1 MRPKCLVLRAAGTNC
16 DLETAEAIKI
26 AGGDP
31 EILHINVLIKGEKK
45 LDDYQML
52 VIPGGF
58 SYADSISAGKI
69 LSNILK
75 NNLKHQLKKFI
86 DEGKPVLGVCNG
98 FQALIKSGFLPFSNE
113 VDQSASLIINKNGLF
128 IDTWVYLKINPK
140 SICLLTKNSPNV
152 IYLPI
157 NHGEGRFVCNKKE
170 LEKIFESNQVVYLY
184 SSINGIVDEVYNPNG
199 SVMNIAA
206 ITNEYGNVFGIM
218 PHPEKFVSK
227 YQHPNWTRFPNLKE
241 EGDGLFIYS
250 NAVKLAKK
258 FC

>member
-113 VDQSASLIINKNGLF
+113 VNQSASLIINKNGLF

-157 NHGEGRFVCNKKE
+157 NHGEGRFVCNKK
-170 LEKIFESNQVVYLY
+170 N
-184 SSINGIVDEVYNPNG
+184 
-199 SVMNIAA
+199 
-206 ITNEYGNVFGIM
+206 
-218 PHPEKFVSK
+218 
-227 YQHPNWTRFPNLKE
+227 
-241 EGDGLFIYS
+241 
-250 NAVKLAKK
+250 
-258 FC
+258 